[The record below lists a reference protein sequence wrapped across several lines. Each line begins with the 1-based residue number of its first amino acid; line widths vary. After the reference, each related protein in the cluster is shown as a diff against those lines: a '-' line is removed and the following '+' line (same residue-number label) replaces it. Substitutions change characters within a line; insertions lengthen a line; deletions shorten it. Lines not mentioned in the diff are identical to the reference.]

1 MCSVLQSNVCG
12 VDVLKLFLAAKTSPM
27 AKERFDNSEKRTKAE
42 TLKEVGLSPKNINLR
57 EAIASLPDEAFEK
70 HIAEVKPMFLN
81 FF

>member
-1 MCSVLQSNVCG
+1 
-12 VDVLKLFLAAKTSPM
+12 M